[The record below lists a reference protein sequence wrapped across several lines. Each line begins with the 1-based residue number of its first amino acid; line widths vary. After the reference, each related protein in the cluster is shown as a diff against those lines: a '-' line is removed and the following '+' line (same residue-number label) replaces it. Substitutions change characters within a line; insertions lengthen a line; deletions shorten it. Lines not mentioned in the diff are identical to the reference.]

1 MYDIIILMFLGKK
14 LFICI
19 LFVVSYIPL
28 VFSEDVEGLNINHDN
43 FNPSVS
49 FQEKVEFYRNS
60 FFHYENTIDDILR
73 DERENHEAMID
84 SIRQSIYDNELEN
97 LRGEIAERLATE
109 IRDALVWEY
118 EEKKKAEVQALEEG
132 LQKKYQE
139 EFELQKVN
147 YEAAAR
153 SSLEKEYNQR
163 LEAGLAEAE
172 KTIYEKVLSE
182 FTEVKSA
189 ELKSEL
195 SKEYEAKKNDELLAL
210 EVAIEKKYSELFE
223 TNKENFILETRD
235 RLVDEY
241 DAKKKLEID
250 ALQVHLK
257 KVANE
262 ENHSY
267 TERFKIV
274 AFYVF
279 ILLLVVAMII
289 CIVKVKSQLKLVAE
303 KRRLEKEQKRKD
315 EESKA
320 AEAERE
326 RKREQEEC
334 EIKEKEWNAQIRYYE
349 EMFSQ
354 YLQNTGNRAA
364 LLAYF
369 DEHGEDSCYSVK
381 FEAYQRVVKEYDQP
395 ER

>member
-1 MYDIIILMFLGKK
+1 MFLGKK

-369 DEHGEDSCYSVK
+369 DEHGEDSFYSVK